1 MSLLPSFPHPMRQE
15 RMASRSCRA
24 GDVPEAD
31 CNTER
36 AIAQIEEDGFATLP
50 PLSGRDGRTSLS
62 DRFDDLMIA
71 SRTSVRL
78 SQECDLF
85 VQLVGRSDIRIIL
98 DRLVGSGARCVR
110 AMAFDK
116 TAEANWSVPWHQDR
130 IIAVKQMRPSSAV
143 ANWTVK
149 KGIAHCEPAASF
161 LERMLTLRWHID
173 SATQNE
179 GCLQVLPGTHRLGRL
194 GHEQI
199 AEQLRSRPALPIP
212 VPSGA
217 VFAMRPLLLHSSRR
231 RVAVGCRRVLQV
243 EIAAGDPPSP
253 LEWAWA

>member
-1 MSLLPSFPHPMRQE
+1 
-15 RMASRSCRA
+15 MASRSCRA
-24 GDVPEAD
+24 RILPEAD
-31 CNTER
+31 RNAER
-36 AIAQIEEDGFATLP
+36 AIAQIEEDGFVTLP
-50 PLSGRDGRTSLS
+50 SPDKRDRTTSLS
-62 DRFDDLMIA
+62 DRFDDLMLA
-71 SRTSVRL
+71 SGTGVRL

-85 VQLVGRSDIRIIL
+85 VQFLGRSDIRIIL

-110 AMAFDK
+110 AMVFDK

-130 IIAVKQMRPSSAV
+130 VIAVKQMRPSSAV
-143 ANWTVK
+143 VNWTLK
-149 KGIAHCEPAASF
+149 KGIVHCEPAASF

-179 GCLQVLPGTHRLGRL
+179 GCLEVLPGTHRLGRL
-194 GHEQI
+194 GQEQI
-199 AEQLRSRPALPIP
+199 AEQLRSKPALPTP

-217 VFAMRPLLLHSSRR
+217 VFAMRPLLVHRSRR
-231 RVAVGCRRVLQV
+231 RVAAGRRRVLQV